1 MSKDKRHDGASYGN
15 GWMHR
20 TLIGVLRHVDIRAVY
35 VFMYVYVVPV
45 TLLVSRG
52 ARLTYSYYRSRRRYG
67 ALKSV
72 WATYR
77 NHCLFGQTVVDKFA
91 MYAGRRF
98 TLETEGEEEYRR
110 MLERPEPLV
119 NFNAHIGSSEITGYS
134 FPVPKPC
141 NILVYGGEKE
151 SLMEYRETSFG
162 NMNLKMIPVGAGDSH
177 SDDIARALDNGEI
190 LAVFPDRYMN
200 KKKVIISTLHGHAV
214 YIARGPVSMA
224 VTRGLDVVMVVS
236 VKKDARTYVARFI
249 PLAYDKTQPKAVQR
263 QQLADAYTGEIEKV
277 LDRYPLQWFRH
288 CTYCSCHTHCNGST
302 TSTFGSERT
311 AMKSKERDYELI
323 RIS

>member
-35 VFMYVYVVPV
+35 VFMYVFVVPV

-52 ARLTYSYYRSRRRYG
+52 ARLTYSYYRSRRSYG

-110 MLERPEPLV
+110 MLERSEPLV

-162 NMNLKMIPVGAGDSH
+162 NMNMKMIPVGAGDSH

-200 KKKVIISTLHGHAV
+200 KKKVIISTLHGHEV

-277 LDRYPLQWFRH
+277 LDRYPLQWFN
-288 CTYCSCHTHCNGST
+288 YFNLWVGED
-302 TSTFGSERT
+302 GDE
-311 AMKSKERDYELI
+311 I
-323 RIS
+323 

>member
-1 MSKDKRHDGASYGN
+1 
-15 GWMHR
+15 
-20 TLIGVLRHVDIRAVY
+20 
-35 VFMYVYVVPV
+35 
-45 TLLVSRG
+45 
-52 ARLTYSYYRSRRRYG
+52 
-67 ALKSV
+67 
-72 WATYR
+72 
-77 NHCLFGQTVVDKFA
+77 
-91 MYAGRRF
+91 
-98 TLETEGEEEYRR
+98 

-119 NFNAHIGSSEITGYS
+119 DFNAHIGSSEITGYS

-162 NMNLKMIPVGAGDSH
+162 NMNMKMIPVGAGDSH

-277 LDRYPLQWFRH
+277 LDRYPLQWFN
-288 CTYCSCHTHCNGST
+288 YFNLWVGED
-302 TSTFGSERT
+302 GDE
-311 AMKSKERDYELI
+311 I
-323 RIS
+323 